1 MSAEIIPFDF
11 EANAVRVVMIEDAPW
26 WVAADVCRVLE
37 ISNTRDAL
45 SRLDEDE
52 RDGVGIT
59 DAIGRSQTMNV
70 INESGFYKLV
80 LTSRKPAAKR
90 FTKWVTA
97 EVLPALRT
105 RGRYEMPRQAVDPFA
120 ANAARVAH
128 VADHLSGLAGLEE
141 LVLRITHLPIWRNGR
156 RPPWW
161 SDMEVRTFLTASHRQ
176 MSILECEAEG
186 HRRFGQRCPK
196 KSAIHSYWQRIDTAL
211 GPVSPVRVRERRAS

>member
-105 RGRYEMPRQAVDPFA
+105 RGRYEMPAEEVGAADEISIERSRYIELLESENALLRAERRPKPKRAPARPRTDAENAEILRLIQAGLSA
-120 ANAARVAH
+120 QKIAKLTGRSASLISMMR
-128 VADHLSGLAGLEE
+128 SGLRVVEG
-141 LVLRITHLPIWRNGR
+141 GR
-156 RPPWW
+156 
-161 SDMEVRTFLTASHRQ
+161 A
-176 MSILECEAEG
+176 
-186 HRRFGQRCPK
+186 
-196 KSAIHSYWQRIDTAL
+196 
-211 GPVSPVRVRERRAS
+211 